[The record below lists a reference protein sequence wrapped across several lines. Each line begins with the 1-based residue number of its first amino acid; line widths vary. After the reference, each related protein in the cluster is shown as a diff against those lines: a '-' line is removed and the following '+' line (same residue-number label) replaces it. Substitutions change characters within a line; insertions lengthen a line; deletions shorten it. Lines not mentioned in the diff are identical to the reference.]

1 MLKAVLLEI
10 PEVLLDWLAE
20 RSRLGLDRLD
30 EMWDGVLHMVPAPDY
45 GHQRRGTRLARL
57 LDELADETDLGVTYE
72 TNVLRPGAA
81 ERDYRV
87 PDLVVAHPNYVVQ
100 HGVDGRAELVV
111 EIRSPYDESWEK
123 LPFFAEMGIPEVLI
137 LEPFEPVLLRL
148 APDGTRYDRVAPDPD
163 GWVVLQVLPLSL
175 RAAIDGIE
183 AQTAHRTLMI

>member
-1 MLKAVLLEI
+1 MKAVLLEI
-10 PEVLLDWLAE
+10 PEVLSDWSAE

-45 GHQRRGTRLARL
+45 GHQRRDARLVRL
-57 LDELADETDLGVTYE
+57 LDELADDTDLGVTYE
-72 TNVLRPGAA
+72 TNVLRPGAP

-87 PDLVVAHPNYVVQ
+87 PDLVVAHPDHVVQ
-100 HGVDGRAELVV
+100 KGVEGRAELVV

-137 LEPFEPVLLRL
+137 LEPSEPVLLRL
-148 APDGTRYDRVAPDPD
+148 AADGSRYERVPDAE

-175 RAAIDGIE
+175 RASGDGIE